1 MYRAKLLSA
10 HFALSPVGLSRW
22 LAGEQNKAA
31 ILFFSFFKDL
41 GLKIRSKITSL
52 VCITAIVISAVSVFL
67 YYRSITRNTEA
78 EITHLRGLIE
88 KERETQLRDLGDSA
102 YAVAASSNFYT
113 DAIAAIEGMRFGP
126 EHSGYFVVMD
136 FSGLIYVHPGMP
148 EAKNKKRMDFKD
160 SEGRE
165 IFREI
170 IERANKEDN
179 GFITHKW
186 PRKDGSEPVQKLTY
200 FRVFKEWKWVIC
212 SSLYMDDINQ
222 IVQSRLDEVKKQKKK
237 SLIFFF
243 SIVASGLVIV
253 IIMADFIA
261 HRIVVPL
268 NLASD
273 TIKGIAS
280 GNADLTTRLPV
291 KTKDEAGELIEG
303 VNQLLENTVQIIQAI
318 KGNAGTLHASSIQ
331 FNDVS
336 SVLIDAA
343 DDASQKC
350 GQVSSEALNLREHIM
365 LVSSTSSKTEAN
377 LSGARILADSLSQ
390 KMAEISASAGK
401 ATQIVNSAV
410 EEACVMS
417 ESFKSLGESA
427 MEINQVTDLISEI
440 SDQTS
445 LLALNATIESARAG
459 EAGKG
464 FAVVAGEIKKL
475 SQETRDA
482 TDSIR
487 DRIERIRDD
496 VVSAVKKI
504 GSMSETIKNVDSI
517 VSFINQSVERHG
529 CSMRSMSESM
539 LVLSG
544 EMIMLKDQSEI
555 SLKASESM
563 VANLSEVNET
573 AERIASSG
581 RAIAGDAD
589 GVKRLAGRLVR
600 WLGNFQ
606 I

>member
-1 MYRAKLLSA
+1 M
-10 HFALSPVGLSRW
+10 
-22 LAGEQNKAA
+22 
-31 ILFFSFFKDL
+31 
-41 GLKIRSKITSL
+41 KIRSKITSL

-186 PRKDGSEPVQKLTY
+186 PRKDGSEPAQKLTY

-261 HRIVVPL
+261 RRIVVPL

-350 GQVSSEALNLREHIM
+350 GQASSEALNLREHIM
-365 LVSSTSSKTEAN
+365 LVSSTSSKTEAH
-377 LSGARILADSLSQ
+377 LSGARSLADSLSQ
-390 KMAEISASAGK
+390 KMAEISASAGE

-410 EEACVMS
+410 EEACAMS

-427 MEINQVTDLISEI
+427 MEINQVTDLISDI

-517 VSFINQSVERHG
+517 VSYINQSVERHG
-529 CSMRSMSESM
+529 GSMRSMSESM

-563 VANLSEVNET
+563 VANLYEVNET

>member
-1 MYRAKLLSA
+1 M
-10 HFALSPVGLSRW
+10 
-22 LAGEQNKAA
+22 
-31 ILFFSFFKDL
+31 
-41 GLKIRSKITSL
+41 KIRSKITSL
-52 VCITAIVISAVSVFL
+52 VCITAIAISVVSVFL

-78 EITHLRGLIE
+78 EITHLRGLME

-136 FSGLIYVHPGMP
+136 FSGIIYVHPGLP
-148 EAKNKKRMDFKD
+148 EAKNKKRIDFKD

-170 IERANKEDN
+170 IERAKTEDN

-200 FRVFKEWKWVIC
+200 FRVFMEWKWVIC
-212 SSLYMDDINQ
+212 SSLYMDDING
-222 IVQSRLDEVKKQKKK
+222 IVKNRLDEVEKQKRK

-243 SIVASGLVIV
+243 SMVASGLVIV
-253 IIMADFIA
+253 IILADFIA
-261 HRIVVPL
+261 RRIVVPL

-280 GNADLTTRLPV
+280 GNADLTTRFPV

-350 GQVSSEALNLREHIM
+350 GQVSTEALNLREHIM

-390 KMAEISASAGK
+390 KMAEISESAGQ

-410 EEACVMS
+410 EEAGAMS

-459 EAGKG
+459 EAGRG

-482 TDSIR
+482 TETIR

-496 VVSAVKKI
+496 VVNAVKKI
-504 GSMSETIKNVDSI
+504 GSMSDTIKNVDSI
-517 VSFINQSVERHG
+517 VSYINQSVERHG
-529 CSMRSMSESM
+529 GSMRSMSESM

-581 RAIAGDAD
+581 RTIAGDAD